1 MGIPHV
7 AEAWGCPG
15 GGKEVSV
22 CGEGRRRQETGVR
35 KGLRCRAEGAAF
47 DVEVKQVTCR
57 ENHHLS

>member
-47 DVEVKQVTCR
+47 DVESKGR
-57 ENHHLS
+57 